1 MSKLFIYPYASGSES
16 AKLLSER
23 LDAMRIKLQN
33 SSFVNAPDKII
44 LNWGNSNCPYQGA
57 NVLNQPSAIRQTV
70 DKLKFFR
77 LMMQKGLSGYLPNYF
92 TNREDIPDEAFPIFC
107 RTTTTGLD
115 GAGIVIAS
123 KRSELVAATLYTS
136 FLKDTTEY
144 RVTIF
149 KDTVTDVQ
157 TKLPRIG
164 ENAHPMIRTFG
175 NGWGFQRKAVLAVV
189 EAKIVAA
196 SKAALS
202 AAGLD
207 FGGVDVLFN
216 HTTGRA
222 CVLEVNTAMGL
233 EGDALDRFA
242 KAVEGY
248 VLSIQPPA
256 PVVAPSAPTS
266 PQETTVDVIVKCIN
280 NKEWAKVIQIA
291 AGML

>member
-77 LMMQKGLSGYLPNYF
+77 LMMQKGLSGYLPTYF
-92 TNREDIPDEAFPIFC
+92 TNKEDIPDEAFPIFC

-115 GAGIVIAS
+115 GAGIIIAAN
-123 KRSELVAATLYTS
+123 RAELVPASLYTS
-136 FLKDTTEY
+136 FIKDTMEY
-144 RVTIF
+144 RVTVF
-149 KDTVTDVQ
+149 KGEVIDIQ
-157 TKLPRIG
+157 TKLPRVG
-164 ENAHPMIRTFG
+164 QSAHPMIRTYG
-175 NGWGFQRKAVLAVV
+175 NGWGFQRKTVLSTV
-189 EAKIVAA
+189 EAKIKAA
-196 SKAALS
+196 AGAALS

-207 FGGVDVLFN
+207 FGGVDVLYD
-216 HTTGRA
+216 TLKGRA

-233 EGDALDRFA
+233 EGDALERFC

-248 VLSIQPPA
+248 VLSLQPPA
-256 PVVAPSAPTS
+256 PVAPPS
-266 PQETTVDVIVKCIN
+266 PPVNDPIMTAIKDGQWAEVIR
-280 NKEWAKVIQIA
+280 IA